1 MMTTAG
7 SNYIKSSNKVVGEK
21 NKRNARHTITSQSK
35 YLDSQFST
43 LDGAGTG
50 ANHRISSKKH
60 VRANS
65 TAGNYTTNGIHRG
78 PAAVGAV
85 KPLSNAMNIT
95 NSLII
100 SNS

>member
-1 MMTTAG
+1 MTTAG
-7 SNYIKSSNKVVGEK
+7 SNFMKTSNKIVGDK
-21 NKRNARHTITSQSK
+21 NKRNARQTITTHSK
-35 YLDSQFST
+35 YLDQQFST
-43 LDGAGTG
+43 LDGPGAG
-50 ANHRISSKKH
+50 HRVSSKKH

-85 KPLSNAMNIT
+85 KPLGNAMNIT